1 MSLPYNPMHDAPRE
15 DTMADR
21 HTQPLDSAAIR
32 VHRTGHGTPLVML
45 HCLGMTHHL
54 WDCLSGL
61 ADRYSLI
68 SYDLPGHGETAL
80 PAASYGI
87 EELSAQLAAVLRRE
101 GIAQAHIMGIS
112 LGGLVA
118 QCFAATEP
126 AMVERLVLCDTTPR
140 YTDEARANWSV
151 RAAAARRD
159 GAASLLPMIEQIWF
173 TPAFVATEPPAVKL
187 VRDTFRACSGEGYAL
202 ACEALGAADLR
213 NLAPRIA
220 SPTLVICGSAESDA
234 FKDAARWLGEHIT
247 GARVEFVAEAAHA
260 SVLEQPVVIEK
271 LLREFLA

>member
-1 MSLPYNPMHDAPRE
+1 
-15 DTMADR
+15 MAR
-21 HTQPLDSAAIR
+21 A
-32 VHRTGHGTPLVML
+32 LVML

-61 ADRYSLI
+61 ADRYTLI

-80 PAASYGI
+80 PAAPYGI

-126 AMVERLVLCDTTPR
+126 AMVDRLVLCDTTPR

-173 TPAFVATEPPAVKL
+173 TPG
-187 VRDTFRACSGEGYAL
+187 VRRGRTAGGEA
-202 ACEALGAADLR
+202 
-213 NLAPRIA
+213 
-220 SPTLVICGSAESDA
+220 
-234 FKDAARWLGEHIT
+234 
-247 GARVEFVAEAAHA
+247 GARHVPCV
-260 SVLEQPVVIEK
+260 QRRR
-271 LLREFLA
+271 LRAGLRGAGRRRPTRARAPHRGARRW

>member
-1 MSLPYNPMHDAPRE
+1 MN
-15 DTMADR
+15 DR
-21 HTQPLDSAAIR
+21 RKQTLDPAIIR
-32 VHRTGHGTPLVML
+32 LHRHGQGTPLVML

-54 WDCLSGL
+54 WDCLGGL
-61 ADRYSLI
+61 ADRHTLI

-80 PAASYGI
+80 PAAPYCI

-101 GIAQAHIMGIS
+101 GIARAHIMGIS

-126 AMVERLVLCDTTPR
+126 AMVDRLVLCDTTPR
-140 YTDEARANWSV
+140 YTDDARTIWAA

-159 GAASLLPMIEQIWF
+159 GAASLLPMIEKIWF
-173 TPAFVATEPPAVKL
+173 TPGFVAAEAPEVKL

-213 NLAPRIA
+213 DLTPRISA
-220 SPTLVICGSAESDA
+220 PTLVICGNDESDA
-234 FKDAARWLGEHIT
+234 FKDAARWLAQHIA
-247 GARVEFVAEAAHA
+247 GARLEFVRDAAHA
-260 SVLEQPVVIEK
+260 SVLEQPVVIEI
-271 LLREFLA
+271 LLREFLR